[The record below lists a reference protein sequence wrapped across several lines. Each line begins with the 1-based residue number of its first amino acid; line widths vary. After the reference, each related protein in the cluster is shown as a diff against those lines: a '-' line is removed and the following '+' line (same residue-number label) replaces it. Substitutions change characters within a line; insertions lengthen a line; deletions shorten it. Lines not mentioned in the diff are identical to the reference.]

1 MPITV
6 IPEVLEK
13 AVSAVVHSLDKA
25 TDGELNMVI
34 STANL
39 GNTFTLVWKLF
50 ADLLRVKNVAK
61 IILDADTY

>member
-1 MPITV
+1 MIIYCNLQGTAPITA

-25 TDGELNMVI
+25 TNGELNIVI

-39 GNTFTLVWKLF
+39 GNIYIALV
-50 ADLLRVKNVAK
+50 
-61 IILDADTY
+61 